1 MLEAN
6 QNGYEDDFGMILYVN
21 VIQGDGPF
29 DTQFLAYNMFGIWV
43 GCGKKL
49 AGCSCFFWLIS
60 ILQWLRQKV

>member
-21 VIQGDGPF
+21 VIRGNGPYKA
-29 DTQFLAYNMFGIWV
+29 QFLAFHMFGIWV

-49 AGCSCFFWLIS
+49 AGCSFFFFGS
-60 ILQWLRQKV
+60 SQFCGG

>member
-6 QNGYEDDFGMILYVN
+6 QNGYEDDFSVILYVN
-21 VIQGDGPF
+21 IIRGNGPF
-29 DTQFLAYNMFGIWV
+29 DAQFLAFNIF

-60 ILQWLRQKV
+60 ICNG